1 MPQRLVPGATVG
13 GYRLEQRLGRGGMA
27 VVYLARHGRMSSPVA
42 LKVLAPGLGQNAEFR
57 ARFVRESQAAAAVSH
72 RHILPVYDAGE
83 ADGHLYIAM
92 RYVRGGDVRG
102 LLKQG
107 GPLPPGLAGTVIA
120 QIASGLDIA
129 HAGGLVHRDV
139 KPANMLLEAPA
150 EAAVTGRYAEAI
162 HVYLA
167 DFGVSKQVLAPG
179 LTVAG
184 QIVGTLDYIAPEQI
198 EGQRLDGRADQYS
211 LACTAF
217 ELLAGV
223 PPFRRSMR
231 EAIIWAQMSE
241 PPPSLTARR
250 PGIAATVDAVLGK
263 ALSKSR
269 SGRYRSCTE
278 FAADLT
284 LALGLAAVPTGATDE
299 TRPARR
305 PSGRLAGGPGH
316 EPPTA
321 RRDP

>member
-1 MPQRLVPGATVG
+1 MTPGAVPARLVPGGTVG
-13 GYRLEQRLGRGGMA
+13 GYRLEQRLGQGGMA
-27 VVYLARHGRMSSPVA
+27 VVYLARHDRTSGLVA
-42 LKVLAPGLGQNAEFR
+42 LKVLTPALGRSAEFR
-57 ARFVRESQAAAAVSH
+57 ARFVRESQAAVSVSH
-72 RHILPVYDAGE
+72 RHILPVHDAGE

-102 LLKQG
+102 LLRRA

-129 HAGGLVHRDV
+129 HASGLVHRDV
-139 KPANMLLEAPA
+139 KPANMLLEAPV
-150 EAAVTGRYAEAI
+150 EAAGAGRYPI
-162 HVYLA
+162 HGYLA

-179 LTVAG
+179 LTVTG
-184 QIVGTLDYIAPEQI
+184 QIVGTLDYIAPEQL
-198 EGQRLDGRADQYS
+198 EGRPLDGRADQYS
-211 LACTAF
+211 LACTAY
-217 ELLAGV
+217 ELLAGI
-223 PPFRRSMR
+223 PPFRRGQR
-231 EAIIWAQMSE
+231 EAIIYAQMTE
-241 PPPSLTARR
+241 PPPSLAARR
-250 PGIAATVDAVLGK
+250 PGIAATVDAVLAK

-278 FAADLT
+278 FAADLS
-284 LALGLAAVPTGATDE
+284 LALGQAAAAPRATDE

-305 PSGRLAGGPGH
+305 PPRGT